1 MGSGSFAVSRPT
13 NTRRAGRG
21 LASQSILGTIAQLT
35 QGIVGLSL
43 LLVGHESGLA
53 VTTSAFA
60 VAGFSVGIA
69 IGRPVQGR
77 LLDVAEPR
85 IVVAAFGVAHGLAY
99 LGIAFAAHEGWTA
112 AYVLFG
118 FLAGATVPPIA
129 THMRAA
135 WPARFEEATRA
146 FALIAMLQTV
156 SILIAPLLFTVIDAV
171 VSASAAM
178 LTVAGASTVGTVL
191 FAIAIGREERVA
203 AQGRR
208 VSPRRYAL
216 PLLATGLLGAVNG
229 AAAIAAPAIAIAAG
243 HPAVAGLL
251 VAAATVGALLG
262 GLLVMRY
269 PTVPIDTLLV
279 VGSAVEVVGA
289 VLVSVP
295 APLVVT
301 AVGLALLGAGFAP
314 ALASAAVTISSRSS
328 GTAESFGW
336 QSTAL
341 GLGEA
346 SGSAVAGQLVRFGAH
361 LSALPAIVCA
371 GACVVIG
378 LGAVRSAHAV
388 SSTSGEH
395 HSGNDQHAGQDQ

>member
-251 VAAATVGALLG
+251 VAAATVGALL
-262 GLLVMRY
+262 
-269 PTVPIDTLLV
+269 V